1 MKGYDSWKRVSS
13 DYLIDALFFVACST
27 KRKQQY
33 FTMDKE
39 QKGFSLA
46 ICSLCSRKN
55 KGERR
60 EKMKR

>member
-46 ICSLCSRKN
+46 ICCLCS
-55 KGERR
+55 
-60 EKMKR
+60 

>member
-13 DYLIDALFFVACST
+13 DYLIDGLFFIACST
-27 KRKQQY
+27 KRKHQY

-46 ICSLCSRKN
+46 MLSLQLK
-55 KGERR
+55 K
-60 EKMKR
+60 